1 MSVSSSSNTT
11 KLGVGLKKIQW
22 GKVALLPLWVVV
34 GFGVSQLI
42 LTGIILAL
50 KAFGVSFGAINP
62 ALLNT
67 LFAACIYSLSLL
79 IVLGMPWWIQKYKTT
94 KQELGLQ
101 RLPTWTDI
109 GLAPVGFGLYLFLSA
124 IILYVLTLIFPAF
137 DSAQL
142 QQTGF
147 GNLSQ
152 RYEYILA
159 FITLVVVAPVAEEI
173 LFRGYL
179 YGKLRGSI
187 PVWLAILITSV
198 LFGAV
203 HGQWNVAVDVFALG
217 IILCTLREVT
227 GSIWAGI
234 MLHMIKN
241 GIAFYLLFINPS
253 FLRIIGG

>member
-1 MSVSSSSNTT
+1 MSVSSSSNAS
-11 KLGVGLKKIQW
+11 KAWAGLKKIKW
-22 GKVALLPLWVVV
+22 GQVALLPLWVVV
-34 GFGVSQLI
+34 GFGVSQLL
-42 LTGIILAL
+42 LTAIILIL
-50 KAFGVSFGAINP
+50 KAFGISFAAVNVTLIN
-62 ALLNT
+62 A

-79 IVLGMPWWIQKYKTT
+79 IVIGLPWWIKKYKTT

-101 RLPTWTDI
+101 RLPTWADI

-124 IILYVLTLIFPAF
+124 IILYVLILIFPAF

-152 RYEYILA
+152 RYEYLLA
-159 FITLVVVAPVAEEI
+159 FITLVVAAPVAEEI

-179 YGKLRGSI
+179 YGKLRKSV

-203 HGQWNVAVDVFALG
+203 HGQWNVAVDVFALS